1 MPIFACGACVKDMFV
16 TETEMIDRFVGKQ
29 LFSWGYNSSGE
40 LGDGV
45 RNSKSSPVQTVS
57 AGTSWKQIE
66 NGGRSGTVLGFSA
79 AIKTDGSLWL
89 WGTGTCG
96 ALGDSS
102 VVSKSSPVQTVS
114 GGTNWRQVSAGGY
127 NAAGI
132 KTDGTLWTWGNGTFG
147 QNGNNTVL
155 SLSSP
160 VQTISA
166 GTDWKKIS
174 VGYSHAA
181 AIKTDNTLWLWG
193 EWGFG
198 AIGNNVP
205 GNMSSPVQTVSG
217 GTNWKSVSV
226 GLSTT
231 SAIKTDSSL
240 WVWGLNSSGNLGIN
254 SLVSISSPVQTVSGG
269 TNWKSVSASQG
280 MSAVKTDGTLWA
292 WGLNNQGNLGNNN
305 IISSSSPVQTVSG
318 GTDWKEVST
327 GLFATSAI
335 KTDGSLWVWGLN
347 TRGEVGNASILNVS
361 SPVQTITRGTN
372 WINVQTGLLSK
383 TALRTV
389 EL

>member
-102 VVSKSSPVQTVS
+102 VVSK
-114 GGTNWRQVSAGGY
+114 
-127 NAAGI
+127 
-132 KTDGTLWTWGNGTFG
+132 
-147 QNGNNTVL
+147 
-155 SLSSP
+155 
-160 VQTISA
+160 
-166 GTDWKKIS
+166 
-174 VGYSHAA
+174 
-181 AIKTDNTLWLWG
+181 
-193 EWGFG
+193 
-198 AIGNNVP
+198 
-205 GNMSSPVQTVSG
+205 
-217 GTNWKSVSV
+217 
-226 GLSTT
+226 
-231 SAIKTDSSL
+231 
-240 WVWGLNSSGNLGIN
+240 
-254 SLVSISSPVQTVSGG
+254 SSPVQTVSGG

>member
-1 MPIFACGACVKDMFV
+1 
-16 TETEMIDRFVGKQ
+16 
-29 LFSWGYNSSGE
+29 
-40 LGDGV
+40 
-45 RNSKSSPVQTVS
+45 
-57 AGTSWKQIE
+57 
-66 NGGRSGTVLGFSA
+66 
-79 AIKTDGSLWL
+79 
-89 WGTGTCG
+89 
-96 ALGDSS
+96 
-102 VVSKSSPVQTVS
+102 
-114 GGTNWRQVSAGGY
+114 
-127 NAAGI
+127 
-132 KTDGTLWTWGNGTFG
+132 
-147 QNGNNTVL
+147 
-155 SLSSP
+155 
-160 VQTISA
+160 
-166 GTDWKKIS
+166 
-174 VGYSHAA
+174 
-181 AIKTDNTLWLWG
+181 
-193 EWGFG
+193 
-198 AIGNNVP
+198 
-205 GNMSSPVQTVSG
+205 MSSPVQTVSG